1 MNKDFV
7 HSQQKKKNQC
17 NADLTF
23 LLLVVEGTVP
33 LAESMRNRNLKLR
46 CVTQMTLCY

>member
-7 HSQQKKKNQC
+7 HSQQKKKPVQRRSNFFTVGC
-17 NADLTF
+17 
-23 LLLVVEGTVP
+23 EGTVP